1 MKILVVSNLYPPHSI
16 GGYEERCRY
25 ITDRLRDRGHDIRV
39 LTSHHGLEGPTVGDA
54 GIHRRLRIH
63 GFFGHPWLGI
73 GDLRKL
79 EEHNH
84 AELRAAIDDFDPD
97 VVHVWNLGGLSK
109 SLILTLADI
118 NRPTV
123 YDVSDHW
130 IAQSLRADVWLR
142 WWNGQ
147 SKSTPARI
155 LAGLLKA
162 TGARGR
168 LQKTAPFATWDE
180 IAFPRI
186 YFCSDRLKQITAEAG
201 WPVQHA
207 AVIHC
212 GVDTATFAQR
222 EASDRFTKLLWV
234 GRLHDDKDPLTAIQ
248 ALGELAKSGHT
259 DFTLDLFGRG
269 DDDYVATLK
278 AAIAELGLEERVA
291 FKSTDAA
298 GMRKVYADYDALLFT
313 SAWEEPFA
321 LTPLEAMSAHLP
333 VLSTL
338 MGGSR
343 ELVRDGENAIQF
355 EARDAASLAAGIQ
368 RLADD
373 ADLRRQLA
381 ETAGEEVVEHYDLAV
396 IVDQVE
402 AYLEATIQSHA
413 QA

>member
-25 ITDRLRDRGHDIRV
+25 ITDRLRDRSHEIRV
-39 LTSHHGLEGPTVGDA
+39 LTSHHGLDAPAIDEA

-73 GDLRKL
+73 SALRKL
-79 EEHNH
+79 EAHNH

-142 WWNGQ
+142 WWNDQ
-147 SKSTPARI
+147 SKSAPARL
-155 LAGLLKA
+155 LANMLKA
-162 TGARGR
+162 TGARER
-168 LQKTAPFATWDE
+168 LAQTTPFAQWEE

-212 GVDTATFAQR
+212 GVDTATFAPR
-222 EASDRFTKLLWV
+222 APSDRFTKLLWV
-234 GRLHDDKDPLTAIQ
+234 GRLHDDKDPLTAIR
-248 ALGELAKSGHT
+248 ALGLLTATGHA
-259 DFTLDLFGRG
+259 DFTLDLYGRG
-269 DDDYVATLK
+269 EDDYVETLR
-278 AAIAELGLEERVA
+278 AAIHEFGLEERVA

-298 GMRKVYADYDALLFT
+298 GMRQVYAEHDALLFT

-343 ELVRDGENAIQF
+343 ELVRDGENAIAF
-355 EARDAASLAAGIQ
+355 NARDSASLADGIR

-373 ADLRRQLA
+373 ADLRRQVA
-381 ETAGEEVVEHYDLAV
+381 KTAGEEVAKHYDLAV

-402 AYLEATIQSHA
+402 VYLEDTLRDHA
-413 QA
+413 SA

>member
-16 GGYEERCRY
+16 GGYEERCRS
-25 ITDRLRDRGHDIRV
+25 ITDRLRDRGHEIRV
-39 LTSHHGLEGPTVGDA
+39 LTSHHGLDAPAVDDA

-73 GDLRKL
+73 GALRKL
-79 EEHNH
+79 EAHNH
-84 AELRAAIDDFDPD
+84 AELRAAIADFQPD

-147 SKSTPARI
+147 TKSAGARL
-155 LAGLLKA
+155 LAGFLKA
-162 TGARGR
+162 TGARAR
-168 LQKTAPFATWDE
+168 LRQTAPFATWDE

-212 GVDTATFAQR
+212 GVDTATFAR
-222 EASDRFTKLLWV
+222 RPASDRFSKLLWV
-234 GRLHDDKDPLTAIQ
+234 GRLHDDKDPLTAIL
-248 ALGELAKSGHT
+248 ALRELAKSGDH

-269 DDDYVATLK
+269 DDDYVATLR
-278 AAIAELGLEERVA
+278 AAIAEHGLADRVA

-343 ELVRDGENAIQF
+343 ELVRDSENAIPF
-355 EARDAASLAAGIQ
+355 EARDAASLAAGIR
-368 RLADD
+368 RLANDT
-373 ADLRRQLA
+373 DLRRQLA
-381 ETAGEEVVEHYDLAV
+381 ETAGQEVVKSYDLAV

-402 AYLEATIQSHA
+402 SYLETTIRDHA
-413 QA
+413 PA